1 MRPAVLFSAAA
12 LLVAFASAAA
22 ARMGDTVAQTVY
34 RYGQPAAITGQPGEL
49 TSTRTFNVSGL
60 QLICGYVGGKVV
72 METYERN
79 NPDFLPPEV
88 EAILRTE
95 SRKKNWSPGG
105 PFVPGTYHR
114 VDGITA
120 TVIANKVVII
130 SPTWTDAL
138 AKDAATEQ
146 TKAARIAAGDTNA
159 PPAITSKPDVYT
171 SATTTPLEPTDGHR
185 PTAADVNTTNAP

>member
-1 MRPAVLFSAAA
+1 MTKIAA
-12 LLVAFASAAA
+12 LFLAITLAAGLPAA

-34 RYGQPAAITGQPGEL
+34 RYGQPAAFTGQPGEL

-60 QLICGYVGGKVV
+60 QLICGYVDGKVV
-72 METYERN
+72 METYERD

-88 EAILRTE
+88 EALLRTE

-120 TVIANKVVII
+120 TVIPNKVVII
-130 SPTWTDAL
+130 SPTWIDAL
-138 AKDAATEQ
+138 AKDAATE
-146 TKAARIAAGDTNA
+146 KANAARIAAGDTNA
-159 PPAITSKPDVYT
+159 PPATISRPDVDT
-171 SATTTPLEPTDGHR
+171 SATTTPLEPTGGHR
-185 PTAADVNTTNAP
+185 PTTADVNTTNAP